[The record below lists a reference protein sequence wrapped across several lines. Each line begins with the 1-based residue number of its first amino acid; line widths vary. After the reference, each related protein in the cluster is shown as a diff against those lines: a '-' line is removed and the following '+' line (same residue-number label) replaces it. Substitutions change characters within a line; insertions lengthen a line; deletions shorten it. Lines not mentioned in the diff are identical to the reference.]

1 MHVSRA
7 ISAQLTLLGDLLDS
21 IPAPSALAL
30 DPAAM
35 EIRVNGAFDDLVG
48 VEHGTYRPVRHGGPL
63 PYRFEIDGKK
73 LTASEMPL
81 ARALRGEQV
90 DGMRID
96 AVPADGEVRHLV
108 GFAIALRDNDGVIA
122 GAFCIFQDVGRELAA
137 HALVE
142 RGLEELATSERRYRE
157 LASLTPALLFTA
169 DADGNTDFVNARW
182 AEITGT
188 DPEAM
193 HGEGWMTFVHPDDKT
208 PISEAWWR
216 AVRTGFPYREQ
227 FRVRRADGRYHWV
240 EARAEPSFAPDGRLL
255 RWFGS
260 GADIDD
266 QRRAL
271 DVIRLLLD
279 SGPQLAAD
287 VDIPTMLRGI
297 GQTALAGLA
306 DIAIIDVLANE
317 ADEAERIV
325 VGNPA
330 FDPERSEK
338 IRQFTLPSPEFGLHP
353 GVRAITEDR
362 AVVVPLSDDTWMCEN
377 APDQEFLSVWRE
389 IGFHSLLAV
398 PLHSS
403 GRAIGSM
410 MLLRTTSPSPFDETD
425 VRISEEMGRRAGVAI
440 EKARLVREQEQQFR
454 QLADGMPHLMWAA
467 DPDGCVTWYNQRW
480 YEYTGQSVEESLGR
494 GWSDVLHP
502 QDVQRVSERWDAC
515 LRTGAT
521 FELEMQI
528 RGRDDAFR
536 WFLTRARPL
545 RDATGRIRTW
555 IGTNTDVDDARRAER
570 TLAVFAR
577 VGEMLSESLG
587 LEATL
592 DAVMHVIVPAYADW
606 AFVDLAHENGD
617 LRIAAV
623 LHEDPVKQA
632 ALREQVGV
640 VYARGSKHNIGSLA
654 LRPRDPM
661 IFGEADLSLALQS
674 VEPDVLAAFRSVGS
688 SSLLVLPLKVGGSVR
703 GALNLVME
711 RRSQRS
717 FERSELW
724 FFEELTRRIAPAIA
738 NAELYER
745 ELRVA
750 RTFQEAALPASLPAA
765 PGYAFD
771 AIYEAG
777 RSEAL
782 VGGDWYDA
790 FRLADGR
797 IVVSIGDVAGSGLQA
812 AVTMANVRQ
821 AIRGVAQVHADPAL
835 MLEAADAALRAE
847 APDRFVTAFVAVIEP
862 VVRSLTFASAGH
874 PTPFLRTADGEIV
887 ALRAE
892 GLPLGLRSARD
903 AETATV
909 ALERDSLLVLYTDGL
924 IEATRDVGEGEALLQ
939 RAIAVLDV
947 RRTEHPA
954 QAIHDGVLGAGT
966 SGDDVAILT
975 VAVLEDPM
983 AAQWS
988 FDARDPSAAR
998 EVRSAFIATL
1008 RDGAYPDER
1017 LSVAET
1023 ILGELIGNAVRYAPG
1038 PLDVM
1043 LAWDDRH
1050 PVLHVLDRGPGFQF
1064 VAKLPSDLYSE
1075 NGRGLFLI
1083 AALAEAFHVTRRVEG
1098 GSHARVVLRPPTPFF
1113 ADQATQ

>member
-1 MHVSRA
+1 MHVSRG
-7 ISAQLTLLGDLLDS
+7 ISSQLVLLGDLLEG
-21 IPAPSALAL
+21 IPAPSAIAL
-30 DPAAM
+30 DPAGS
-35 EIRVNGAFDDLVG
+35 EIRVNGAFDDLLG
-48 VEHGTYRPVRHGGPL
+48 IARGTYRALHTGGPF
-63 PYRFEIDGKK
+63 PYRFEADGRT
-73 LTASEMPL
+73 LSSQDLPL
-81 ARALRGEQV
+81 MRALRGEQV
-90 DGMRID
+90 DGMRIE
-96 AVPADGEVRHLV
+96 VFRADQEVRSII
-108 GFAIALRDNDGVIA
+108 GFATAVRDSDGTIV
-122 GAFCIFQDVGRELAA
+122 GAFCIFQDIGREVAALEQLAA
-137 HALVE
+137 
-142 RGLEELATSERRYRE
+142 SERRYRE
-157 LASLTPALLFTA
+157 LASLTPGLLFTA

-182 AEITGT
+182 AEVTGVAA
-188 DPEAM
+188 DAM
-193 HGEGWMTFVHPDDKT
+193 HGEGWMTFVHPDEKKRVID
-208 PISEAWWR
+208 SWWS
-216 AVRTGFPYREQ
+216 AMRTGNPYREQ
-227 FRVRRADGRYHWV
+227 FRVRRVDGTYHWV
-240 EARAEPSFAPDGRLL
+240 EARAEPAFAPNGRIV

-297 GQTALAGLA
+297 AQTALAGLA
-306 DIAIIDVLANE
+306 DVAIIDVLPDGDGE
-317 ADEAERIV
+317 ADRIV
-325 VGNPA
+325 VGGPS
-330 FDPERSEK
+330 FDAMWSAKVRG
-338 IRQFTLPSPEFGLHP
+338 INLPPTDCETHP
-353 GVRAITEDR
+353 GVRAVAEDR
-362 AVVVPLSDDTWMCEN
+362 PVVVPFSDDEWMRRH
-377 APDQEFLSVWRE
+377 APDDDFLDVWRE

-410 MLLRTTSPSPFDETD
+410 MLLRTTTPSPFDETD
-425 VRISEEMGRRAGVAI
+425 VRIAAEMGRRAGVAV
-440 EKARLVREQEQQFR
+440 EKARLARAQEQQFR
-454 QLADGMPHLMWAA
+454 RFADEMPQMMWAA
-467 DPDGCVTWYNQRW
+467 DAEGCLTWYNQRW
-480 YEYTGQSVEESLGR
+480 YEYTAQSVEESLAE
-494 GWSDVLHP
+494 GWGLVLHP
-502 QDVQRVSERWDAC
+502 QDVGPVADRWNAC
-515 LRTGAT
+515 VRSGET
-521 FELEMQI
+521 FEVELQI
-528 RGRDDAFR
+528 RGRDGSFR

-545 RDATGRIRTW
+545 RDQSGRVRAW
-555 IGTNTDVDDARRAER
+555 IGTSTDVDDARRAER

-592 DAVMHVIVPAYADW
+592 DAVLQVIVPAYADW
-606 AFVDLAHENGD
+606 AFVDLADESGD
-617 LRIAAV
+617 LRVAAV
-623 LHEDPVKQA
+623 LHEDPTKRA
-632 ALREQVGV
+632 MLREQVGA
-640 VYARGSKHNIGSLA
+640 VYARRSKRNGSPLA
-654 LRPRDPM
+654 LRSRDPVL
-661 IFGEADLSLALQS
+661 FAGEDLPLAMAG
-674 VEPDVLAAFRSVGS
+674 VEPKVLAAFRNAGLSA
-688 SSLLVLPLKVGGSVR
+688 LLVLPLKVGGSVR
-703 GALNLVME
+703 GALTLVMDD
-711 RRSQRS
+711 RSQRC
-717 FERSELW
+717 FDRGELW

-750 RTFQEAALPASLPAA
+750 RTFQEAALPASLPVA

-862 VVRSLTFASAGH
+862 VVRTLTYASAGH
-874 PTPFLRTADGEIV
+874 PTPYLRTADGEIL

-892 GLPLGLRSARD
+892 GLPLGLRIGGD
-903 AETATV
+903 AETVTV

-924 IEATRDVGEGEALLQ
+924 IEATRDVNAGEALLQ
-939 RAIAVLDV
+939 NAIAHLDA
-947 RRTEHPA
+947 RKAEHPA
-954 QAIHDGVLGAGT
+954 QAIHDAVLGAGL

-975 VAVLEDPM
+975 VAVLDDPI

-988 FDARDPSAAR
+988 FDARDPAAASAAR
-998 EVRSAFIATL
+998 RAFVTTL
-1008 RDGAYPDER
+1008 REAGYPEER
-1017 LSVAET
+1017 VSAAET
-1023 ILGELIGNAVRYAPG
+1023 ILGELIANAVRYAPG
-1038 PLDVM
+1038 PVDVM

-1075 NGRGLFLI
+1075 SGRGLFLI
-1083 AALAEAFHVTRRVEG
+1083 TALAEAFHVTRRVEG
-1098 GSHARVVLRPPTPFF
+1098 GSHARVVLRPPTPLF
-1113 ADQATQ
+1113 ADQATG